1 MFKVK
6 GGKIKVFS
14 KYISMEYG
22 SHTLYVDKETGNIS
36 SSDGDGLD
44 AVVTYTLD
52 EVTGAVTIESH
63 LEDMNLEFKAPT
75 RARSWMNG
83 RKISSGP
90 LYEAGKDI
98 NVYLEG
104 FAFDFDYNSVVCTGL
119 AIKPFRW
126 AGGRVC
132 FDDMYSTG
140 SNTGADYTALP
151 ASMSCGTALT
161 DTYDSGVGTIADIA
175 SVYGAPTSGGDIA
188 QQQNAMEWYGNAT
201 SIVFSYR
208 SFKTYMSFVRGMS
221 GIFTC
226 SLGAIGGTNAN
237 VEPDGDIGAFT
248 KKGFGLSM
256 FGLKQ

>member
-14 KYISMEYG
+14 KFIGMEYG
-22 SHTLYVDKETGNIS
+22 THTLYVDKETGNIS
-36 SSDGDGLD
+36 TAAADGLD
-44 AVVTYTLD
+44 RVVTYSLN
-52 EVTGAVTIESH
+52 EATGAVTIQSH
-63 LEDMNLEFKAPT
+63 LEDLNLDFKAPT
-75 RARSWMNG
+75 RARSWQNG

-90 LYEAGKDI
+90 VYQAHKDI

-119 AIKPFRW
+119 GIKPFRW
-126 AGGRVC
+126 SGGRVC
-132 FDDMYSTG
+132 FDDMHSVG
-140 SNTGADYTALP
+140 QHTGADYTALP
-151 ASMSCGTALT
+151 SSMSCGKALT
-161 DTYDSGVGTIADIA
+161 DTYESGLGIVADIA
-175 SVYGAPTSGGDIA
+175 SVYGARTSGLQIA
-188 QQQNAMEWYGNAT
+188 QQKNAMEWYGNAT

-208 SFKTYMSFVRGMS
+208 SFKTYMSFARGMT

-237 VEPDGDIGAFT
+237 IEPDGDMGAFMSS
-248 KKGFGLSM
+248 GFGLSM